1 MGVSNRFPVRFFAMS
16 ASSPAPVGAGAGS
29 RWTVAL
35 LGLLLVAAAAVR
47 SQGLSDPLVSFHPL
61 RHYRSALIARSCYYE
76 ATPSTPT
83 WAVAIARAN
92 RDIQQAAE
100 PPLMEWLA
108 CAAYR
113 IDGRENL
120 VIPKALSIV
129 WWTAGAIAVFLLARR
144 LVSPAAAPVAAALY
158 LFLPYAIVATR
169 TFQPDSLMTACALY
183 AVLALVAW
191 HDRPTPR
198 RLVAAALLTGL
209 ALLVKPMS
217 VFLVLPA
224 AWAIGR
230 ARTPRPA
237 LWADLQFLGLLG
249 LAMIPAGLYY
259 GSSVVFGSLARDQFQ
274 TRFVPSLLASR
285 FFWAGCL
292 KQAHHVFGWA
302 TVAAAAV
309 GTVTAAQPLLRRLL
323 RTIWIG
329 YAAFA
334 VAFTYHV
341 PTHDYYHL
349 PFVPIAALAAAA
361 AIDRLVQRARLQP
374 RTILAAT
381 VILCAAIAWR
391 GSHVASP
398 HLRVANAAAIVAD
411 YERIGQATNHDGRV
425 VFLDLEYGYPL
436 MYHAEIAGD
445 AWPGVDDLEA
455 ERLDGRPVRPVA
467 QRFEQDYGGMQPR
480 YFVVTD
486 FDSLDAEPELARL
499 LATRATVVDQTRRH
513 RVYRFTGR

>member
-1 MGVSNRFPVRFFAMS
+1 MS
-16 ASSPAPVGAGAGS
+16 ASNPAPVGAGAGS

-47 SQGLSDPLVSFHPL
+47 SQGLGDPLVSFHPL

-76 ATPSTPT
+76 ATPSTPA

-113 IDGRENL
+113 IGGRENL
-120 VIPKALSIV
+120 IIPKALSIV
-129 WWTAGAIAVFLLARR
+129 WWCAGAIAVFLLARR
-144 LVSPAAAPVAAALY
+144 LVSPDAALVAAALH

-169 TFQPDSLMTACALY
+169 TFQPDSLMAACVLY
-183 AVLALVAW
+183 AVLALVGW

-217 VFLVLPA
+217 VFLVMPA

-230 ARTPRPA
+230 ARTPRPP
-237 LWADLQFLGLLG
+237 LGADRHFWLLLG
-249 LAMIPAGLYY
+249 LALIPAGLYY
-259 GSSVVFGSLARDQFQ
+259 GSSVAFGSLARDQFQ

-302 TVAAAAV
+302 ALAAAAV
-309 GTVTAAQPLLRRLL
+309 GTVTAEQPLLRRLL
-323 RTIWIG
+323 RAIWIG

-349 PFVPIAALAAAA
+349 PFVPMAALAAAA
-361 AIDRLVQRARLQP
+361 AFDVVVRRVRLQP
-374 RTILAAT
+374 RTVLAAT
-381 VILCAAIAWR
+381 AILCAAIAWR
-391 GSHVASP
+391 GSRLALP
-398 HLRVANAAAIVAD
+398 HLHVANAAAIVAD
-411 YERIGQATNHDGRV
+411 YERIGQVTGHDGRV

-455 ERLDGRPVRPVA
+455 ERLDGRRMRPAA
-467 QRFEQDYGGMQPR
+467 QRFDQDYAGMQPR

-486 FDSLDAEPELARL
+486 FDSLEAETELARL
-499 LATRATVVDQTRRH
+499 LAASATAIDETRRH